1 LRVGT
6 HGPTVSGMVSDQ
18 KLPIPSIMAAREDG
32 IDNHVEQIREDGF
45 SRELTRVTGRR
56 LQNSYEVI
64 LNEPLSPQMQ
74 ELLQRLDR
82 VSDEPLSSRRL
93 IDR

>member
-1 LRVGT
+1 
-6 HGPTVSGMVSDQ
+6 M
-18 KLPIPSIMAAREDG
+18 
-32 IDNHVEQIREDGF
+32 DNVKQIREDAF
-45 SRELTRVTGRR
+45 RRELTRVMGRR
-56 LQNSYEVI
+56 LQNSYEVV

-82 VSDEPLSSRRL
+82 VSDEPPSSRRL